1 MARKKIKVPSLRDIQ
16 KKFPGQ
22 YIASQVDESRM
33 PWLPTRCLAFNKV
46 TGGGIPFGKILELF
60 GEESSGKTLLAYDF
74 AYCAQYLGGIV
85 LWVDAEQSF
94 TNSWAE
100 ANGLD
105 LQRVIVYRDT
115 SIEKISDWIA
125 MQALYWRSQLTH
137 NEPILLVVDSIS
149 ALDTD
154 NNINSEMD
162 QASADMGNR
171 AKAIY
176 KYFRI
181 RNEMLYSLGITQV
194 YINQL
199 RKNLKAGMFEDPD
212 CLHGDTPIPFV
223 DGSSHTIKEIVENQI
238 QGNVWSIDPKSGEWL
253 QKPISG
259 WVKKEP
265 LETDRWYTI
274 DTYGPDT
281 WNGIISTTVT
291 GNHKFLVRRESDT
304 SNSWVFAKDLKMT
317 DKLVSHTQ
325 GYFGSSSGLSFLK
338 GTLIGDSSICVRK
351 FTSASLHISDNVN
364 PEYAAWKI
372 NKLSILPFKKYING
386 RGLTTYKSSYNVEL
400 KLMKDI
406 IGNRDPLKVLEKN
419 KVDWLTLA
427 VWYMDD
433 GHYYGDK
440 RGTCCISI
448 SYKRTDIS
456 ELSKVLASY
465 GLSVRLDTR
474 GKLIKLDKDST
485 EFLHSNIC
493 QYVPESMQYKLLP
506 KYRGKYQDFNL
517 EFSKKDYTLYLD
529 IRNIREASDRKLRH
543 RYKYDLTV
551 EDTHNFLAGNVD
563 NGIVVHNTTPGGK
576 ALAFYAHIRIGMYGG
591 KQLTKKVNGKE
602 RKVGRITSIRTKKN
616 KVAPPGPTLKG
627 TPIYNNPKYVEVG
640 IDRLHFLDEILIEEE
655 IVEKS
660 KAGVFTFKGKTLCRG
675 AEKFTKLLA
684 DDDEL
689 RRKLIRKAHIN
700 TLGATKKLLESIET
714 NLYPVDSV
722 EGDDYEDDE

>member
-22 YIASQVDESRM
+22 YIAAQVDETKM

-74 AYCAQYLGGIV
+74 AYCAQYLNGIV

-212 CLHGDTPIPFV
+212 
-223 DGSSHTIKEIVENQI
+223 
-238 QGNVWSIDPKSGEWL
+238 
-253 QKPISG
+253 
-259 WVKKEP
+259 
-265 LETDRWYTI
+265 
-274 DTYGPDT
+274 
-281 WNGIISTTVT
+281 
-291 GNHKFLVRRESDT
+291 
-304 SNSWVFAKDLKMT
+304 
-317 DKLVSHTQ
+317 
-325 GYFGSSSGLSFLK
+325 
-338 GTLIGDSSICVRK
+338 
-351 FTSASLHISDNVN
+351 
-364 PEYAAWKI
+364 
-372 NKLSILPFKKYING
+372 
-386 RGLTTYKSSYNVEL
+386 
-400 KLMKDI
+400 
-406 IGNRDPLKVLEKN
+406 
-419 KVDWLTLA
+419 
-427 VWYMDD
+427 
-433 GHYYGDK
+433 
-440 RGTCCISI
+440 
-448 SYKRTDIS
+448 
-456 ELSKVLASY
+456 
-465 GLSVRLDTR
+465 
-474 GKLIKLDKDST
+474 
-485 EFLHSNIC
+485 
-493 QYVPESMQYKLLP
+493 
-506 KYRGKYQDFNL
+506 
-517 EFSKKDYTLYLD
+517 
-529 IRNIREASDRKLRH
+529 
-543 RYKYDLTV
+543 
-551 EDTHNFLAGNVD
+551 
-563 NGIVVHNTTPGGK
+563 TTPGGK

-591 KQLTKKVNGKE
+591 KQLTKKINGKE
-602 RKVGRITSIRTKKN
+602 RKIGRITSIRTKKN

-627 TPIYNNPKYVEVG
+627 TPIYNNPKYVDVG
-640 IDRLHFLDEILIEEE
+640 IDRLHFLDEILVEEE
-655 IVEKS
+655 VVEKS

-684 DDDEL
+684 EDDEL

-700 TLGATKKLLESIET
+700 TLGTTKKLLESIET

-722 EGDDYEDDE
+722 EGDDYEDSDDE

>member
-22 YIASQVDESRM
+22 YIAAQVDETRM

-60 GEESSGKTLLAYDF
+60 REESSGKTLLAYDF
-74 AYCAQYLGGIV
+74 AYCAQYLNGIV

-212 CLHGDTPIPFV
+212 
-223 DGSSHTIKEIVENQI
+223 
-238 QGNVWSIDPKSGEWL
+238 
-253 QKPISG
+253 
-259 WVKKEP
+259 
-265 LETDRWYTI
+265 
-274 DTYGPDT
+274 
-281 WNGIISTTVT
+281 
-291 GNHKFLVRRESDT
+291 
-304 SNSWVFAKDLKMT
+304 
-317 DKLVSHTQ
+317 
-325 GYFGSSSGLSFLK
+325 
-338 GTLIGDSSICVRK
+338 
-351 FTSASLHISDNVN
+351 
-364 PEYAAWKI
+364 
-372 NKLSILPFKKYING
+372 
-386 RGLTTYKSSYNVEL
+386 
-400 KLMKDI
+400 
-406 IGNRDPLKVLEKN
+406 
-419 KVDWLTLA
+419 
-427 VWYMDD
+427 
-433 GHYYGDK
+433 
-440 RGTCCISI
+440 
-448 SYKRTDIS
+448 
-456 ELSKVLASY
+456 
-465 GLSVRLDTR
+465 
-474 GKLIKLDKDST
+474 
-485 EFLHSNIC
+485 
-493 QYVPESMQYKLLP
+493 
-506 KYRGKYQDFNL
+506 
-517 EFSKKDYTLYLD
+517 
-529 IRNIREASDRKLRH
+529 
-543 RYKYDLTV
+543 
-551 EDTHNFLAGNVD
+551 
-563 NGIVVHNTTPGGK
+563 TTPGGK

-655 IVEKS
+655 IVEKN